1 MEVWCASR
9 PWLAPGMPS
18 RTWNQRMPT
27 HGTEVGDS
35 VQSRSP
41 AAPPGKPAGGQQ
53 VAACGQAQR
62 AWCTQVSLGR
72 IFAVQPCTRCAAASV
87 GTAHAGAAG
96 SAQSRAGR
104 PSGRACRQQRA
115 QQAAGHAGQH
125 KGERAAVAAGS
136 ADQAPQRAQR
146 GRAQRLAA
154 AVARGR
160 LALRRLQA
168 RGYLLLWRI
177 AAHVLM

>member
-1 MEVWCASR
+1 MARRWATLCRAGPLPHRQASQPAASKSR
-9 PWLAPGMPS
+9 HVVRRSGHGARKFRLVGFLRYSHAPGVLPLAS
-18 RTWNQRMPT
+18 EQRM
-27 HGTEVGDS
+27 
-35 VQSRSP
+35 
-41 AAPPGKPAGGQQ
+41 
-53 VAACGQAQR
+53 QAQR
-62 AWCTQVSLGR
+62 AG
-72 IFAVQPCTRCAAASV
+72 
-87 GTAHAGAAG
+87 
-96 SAQSRAGR
+96 AQSRAGR